1 MWLEKLLQEDAG
13 DRPRNDQ
20 SRCGNPGVHLV
31 FTRWSAQASVGE
43 IEVSFG
49 ENDRAHRLNH
59 DPITLAEYGPST
71 KGDKSSPDLLLA
83 TRIFLEH
90 VGEVI
95 YWNVASLVVACIAY
109 GFNLLAASIAVSLFI
124 KNGVKQMAKR
134 LLLGMTIVILLSTT
148 WDLIDRA
155 GLYLTQI
162 NRILMRPL
170 SGGLRAQAIAA
181 NQATTSYGYVDGWPV
196 TINLLIGDGIVAWRA
211 WAIYPHN
218 IFVRCS
224 LVLLMFANAGVNIAD
239 VIKEDVDPSGQTH
252 SLPLDTASVWMSLG
266 VNVLAT
272 SLVAVKMIQHR
283 IMVKGL
289 KSSYKRKRTS
299 VEKLFLFLVES
310 GSFFC
315 GLQVLYPLSVIIM
328 VNLDRSVIEE
338 SVDRPHI
345 AATQTKFS
353 EMRFAEGPVA
363 VTTTTTDRTSD
374 TGNWEMEERQ
384 NSGGS
389 DGSRTL

>member
-1 MWLEKLLQEDAG
+1 MWLEKLLREYDG

-20 SRCGNPGVHLV
+20 SRCGNPGAHLV

-43 IEVSFG
+43 IEVPFG
-49 ENDRAHRLNH
+49 ENDRAHRLND
-59 DPITLAEYGPST
+59 DPITLAEYGPSN

-83 TRIFLEH
+83 TR
-90 VGEVI
+90 
-95 YWNVASLVVACIAY
+95 
-109 GFNLLAASIAVSLFI
+109 FNLLAASIAVSLFV

-134 LLLGMTIVILLSTT
+134 LLLGMTIVIFLSTT

-181 NQATTSYGYVDGWPV
+181 NQATAGYGYVDGWPV

-252 SLPLDTASVWMSLG
+252 SLPLDTASVWLSLG

-283 IMVKGL
+283 MMVKGL
-289 KSSYKRKRTS
+289 KSSYKRRRTS

-374 TGNWEMEERQ
+374 TGRWEMEERQ